1 MEIRNLKTFLMVA
14 ALQNFTQS
22 SRELGYSQSNVSAQ
36 IQQLER
42 EIGAPLFNR
51 IGHSVSLTQ
60 YGEEMLPYA
69 RRIVEMAGE
78 MENFLKSEKALGGT
92 VRIGMVESLFSLLPE
107 DIFIQYHE
115 RFPYVKLELTV
126 DATEVLKKQLQ
137 LGTLDIAC
145 VIDEHL
151 PEARWQCKYA
161 LDAPIVLVGNPMHPF
176 AQKEK
181 LKMQDLVGQDFVLM
195 EETAPYMLQFQ
206 QVLANH
212 HLSIRAFLKLQSA
225 DAACRLVEK
234 GNFFSVIPYYSV
246 QKAEKS
252 GKVKVFSVPEMK
264 ISQAVQIILHSN
276 KVQTPQIAGLIE
288 ELEIFLG
295 NIMRHEKE

>member
-14 ALQNFTQS
+14 ALQSFTQS

-36 IQQLER
+36 IQQLEH

-51 IGHSVSLTQ
+51 IGHRVSLTQ
-60 YGEEMLPYA
+60 YGEELLPYA
-69 RRIVEMAGE
+69 RKIVEMAGE
-78 MENFLKSEKALGGT
+78 MENFLKSEKSLGDT

-107 DIFIQYHE
+107 DIFIHYHE

-126 DATEVLKKQLQ
+126 DATEVLKKRLQ
-137 LGTLDIAC
+137 LGTLDVAC

-151 PEARWQCKYA
+151 PETKWQCKYA

-176 AQKEK
+176 ARKK
-181 LKMQDLVGQDFVLM
+181 RLRIQDLVEQDFVLM

-206 QVLANH
+206 QVLAKY

-225 DAACRLVEK
+225 ETACRLVEK

-246 QKAEKS
+246 QKAADA
-252 GKVKVFSVPEMK
+252 GKVKVFSVPEMQF
-264 ISQAVQIILHSN
+264 SQAVQVVMHSN

-288 ELEIFLG
+288 ELKIFLK
-295 NIMRHEKE
+295 NIM

>member
-60 YGEEMLPYA
+60 YGEELLPYA
-69 RRIVEMAGE
+69 RSIVEMSGE
-78 MENFLKSEKALGGT
+78 MENFLKSEKSLGGT
-92 VRIGMVESLFSLLPE
+92 VRVGMVESLFSLLPE
-107 DIFIQYHE
+107 DIFIHYHE

-126 DATEVLKKQLQ
+126 DATETLKKQLQ
-137 LGTLDIAC
+137 LGTLDMAC

-151 PEARWQCKYA
+151 SETQWQCKYA
-161 LDAPIVLVGNPMHPF
+161 LDAPIVLVGNPMHPL
-176 AQKEK
+176 AQKKK
-181 LKMQDLVGQDFVLM
+181 LKVQDFVEQDFVLM

-206 QVLANH
+206 QILANNY
-212 HLSIRAFLKLQSA
+212 LSIRAFLKLQSA

-246 QKAEKS
+246 QRA
-252 GKVKVFSVPEMK
+252 GKVKVFSVSGMQF
-264 ISQAVQIILHSN
+264 SQAVQVILHAN
-276 KVQTPQIAGLIE
+276 KVQTPQIAGLME
-288 ELEIFLG
+288 GLKIFLES
-295 NIMRHEKE
+295 IM

>member
-14 ALQNFTQS
+14 ALQSFTQS

-36 IQQLER
+36 IQQLEH

-51 IGHSVSLTQ
+51 IGHRVSLTQ
-60 YGEEMLPYA
+60 YGEELLPYA
-69 RRIVEMAGE
+69 RKIVEMAGE
-78 MENFLKSEKALGGT
+78 MENFLKSEKSLGGT
-92 VRIGMVESLFSLLPE
+92 VRIEMVESLFSLLPE
-107 DIFIQYHE
+107 DIFIHYHE

-126 DATEVLKKQLQ
+126 DATEVLKKRLQ
-137 LGTLDIAC
+137 LGTLDVAC

-151 PEARWQCKYA
+151 PETKWQCKYA

-176 AQKEK
+176 ARKK
-181 LKMQDLVGQDFVLM
+181 RLRIQDLVEQDFVLM

-206 QVLANH
+206 QVLAKY

-225 DAACRLVEK
+225 ETACRLVEK

-246 QKAEKS
+246 QKAADA
-252 GKVKVFSVPEMK
+252 GKVKVFSVPEMQF
-264 ISQAVQIILHSN
+264 SQAVQVVMHSN

-288 ELEIFLG
+288 ELKIFLK
-295 NIMRHEKE
+295 NIM